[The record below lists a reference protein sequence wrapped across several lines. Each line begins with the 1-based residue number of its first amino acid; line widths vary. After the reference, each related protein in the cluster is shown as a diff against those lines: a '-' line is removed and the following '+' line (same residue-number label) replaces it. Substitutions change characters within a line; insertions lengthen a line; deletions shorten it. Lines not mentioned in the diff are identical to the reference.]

1 MQELEPQ
8 IWNEGYTQNRE
19 LSWLSFNARILEEAE
34 DDRTPLLERL
44 QFLSIF
50 TTNLDEFFMVRV
62 GGLHEQAARD
72 SQWRDEQS
80 GMTAQEQLDAI
91 YKKTRPLYKRRSK
104 IYREI
109 RKALTEQG
117 IRRVSMKQLKKKEAD
132 FAQAYF
138 STIVSP
144 CLSAYVV
151 RSADPFPQLE
161 NKCMY
166 VGLRLQDAEEGECF
180 GLIPL
185 PRCLPQIVFMP
196 KSQQRFL
203 ATEDVVLQFAQQ
215 VFPMYAV
222 RERTLF
228 CVTRNADIPLDLS
241 KVKTG
246 DAFREQMEQ
255 LLQKRTRASVIRLEA
270 RDSLSKKLSQYLCE
284 RLQMKRHQIYVTHA
298 PVNLQY
304 AEDLRKHLPA
314 QLRDTH
320 CYVPYTPRMPE
331 MLEGMRLWE
340 AVQKRDILIS
350 YPYESM
356 QPFLQM
362 LRSAAHN
369 PNVTEIGIALYRIA
383 TQAKLAEYLCAA
395 AENGKK
401 VTILLELRAR
411 FDERNN
417 IDWSERF
424 EEAGCNVI
432 YGPPKYKVHA
442 KLCSIRYKDGAC
454 TRDVTYIG
462 TGNFNEKTAKQY
474 TDVALVTADVTI
486 GQDGNAFFENMVRGV
501 HDADYQTLLVA
512 PKDLKPQLLML
523 IEREARKGMQGFI
536 RIKCNSLTDV
546 EVMRALSAASCAG
559 ATVQLIVRGICCLL
573 PGVAEKTEHIN
584 VRSNVGRFLEHS
596 RIFCFGKGEDEL
608 MYLSSADLM
617 TRNTERRVEVACP
630 VRQSAARARLR
641 ELLDIAWAD
650 TEKARRLTRKGEYER
665 IAVKEDVQ
673 RICAQEQLMRMR
685 SDNDKEN

>member
-1 MQELEPQ
+1 MEMHVKP
-8 IWNEGYTQNRE
+8 IWEEGYTQNRE
-19 LSWLSFNARILEEAE
+19 LSWLSFNARILEEA
-34 DDRTPLLERL
+34 DDAQTPLLERL

-62 GGLHEQAARD
+62 GGLREQAASD
-72 SQWRDEQS
+72 SQWRDDQS
-80 GMTAQEQLDAI
+80 GMTAREQLSRI
-91 YKKTRPLYKRRSK
+91 YKKTRPLYKRRAK
-104 IYREI
+104 IYSDI
-109 RKALTEQG
+109 MKTLAEQG
-117 IRRVSMKQLKKKEAD
+117 IRRVSMKRLKKKEEE
-132 FAQAYF
+132 FAQSYF
-138 STIVSP
+138 SSIVLP
-144 CLSAYVV
+144 CLSPYIVQAHY
-151 RSADPFPQLE
+151 PFPHVE
-161 NKCMY
+161 NKRMY
-166 VGLRLQDAEEGECF
+166 VGVHLQDAQDQDCF
-180 GLIPL
+180 GLIPVPQNL
-185 PRCLPQIVFMP
+185 PEIVFLP
-196 KSQQRFL
+196 KSSTRFL
-203 ATEDVVLQFAQQ
+203 ATEDVIMQYAGQ
-215 VFPMYAV
+215 VFSMYEVQESA
-222 RERTLF
+222 LF
-228 CVTRNADIPLDLS
+228 CVTRNADIPIDLS

-246 DAFREQMEQ
+246 DAFRAQMER
-255 LLQKRTRASVIRLEA
+255 LLQKRTRADVVRLEVSRPVSKAFSRFLCSKFEIQGHQMFLTRAPIRL
-270 RDSLSKKLSQYLCE
+270 QYVSDLQAHTPDALRAALC
-284 RLQMKRHQIYVTHA
+284 HA
-298 PVNLQY
+298 AY
-304 AEDLRKHLPA
+304 I
-314 QLRDTH
+314 
-320 CYVPYTPRMPE
+320 PRAPE
-331 MLEGMRLWE
+331 MLMNQPLWA
-340 AVQKRDILIS
+340 AVQQRDVVIS

-362 LRSAAHN
+362 LRGAAHN

-442 KLCSIRYKDGAC
+442 KLCSIRYKDGTC

-474 TDVALVTADVTI
+474 TDVALVTSDAEI
-486 GQDGNAFFENMVRGV
+486 GQDGNTFFDNMVRGI
-501 HDADYQTLLVA
+501 HDGYYQTLLVA
-512 PKDLKPQLLML
+512 PKDFRPQLLMH
-523 IEREARKGMQGFI
+523 IAREAGKEMQGFI

-573 PGVAEKTEHIN
+573 PGVSEKTEHIE
-584 VRSNVGRFLEHS
+584 VHGIVGRFLEHS
-596 RIFCFGKGEDEL
+596 RIFCFGRGEDEI

-630 VRQSAARARLR
+630 VRRSAARARLH

-650 TEKARRLTRKGEYER
+650 TEKARRLTRKGDYER
-665 IAVKEDVQ
+665 ITVKEDAPRV
-673 RICAQEQLMRMR
+673 CAQELLMR
-685 SDNDKEN
+685 SDMHDN